1 MQPVW
6 WPHAIKPAFVSPA
19 TSAEPPALVSPPE
32 TAAWMTDQL
41 MKRKQTTLDQ
51 QKEFI
56 FQ

>member
-1 MQPVW
+1 MATHHKPV
-6 WPHAIKPAFVSPA
+6 FVSPA
-19 TSAEPPALVSPPE
+19 TFALLPKLQLHRP
-32 TAAWMTDQL
+32 DQL

>member
-1 MQPVW
+1 MASR
-6 WPHAIKPAFVSPA
+6 HKPAFVSPA
-19 TSAEPPALVSPPE
+19 TSAEPLALVSPPQ
-32 TAAWMTDQL
+32 TAAWTADQL

>member
-1 MQPVW
+1 MATR
-6 WPHAIKPAFVSPA
+6 HKPAFVSPA
-19 TSAEPPALVSPPE
+19 TSAEPLALVSPPQ
-32 TAAWMTDQL
+32 TAAWTADQL

>member
-1 MQPVW
+1 MATRHKPV
-6 WPHAIKPAFVSPA
+6 FVPPA
-19 TSAEPPALVSPPE
+19 TSAELFTLASPSK
-32 TAAWMTDQL
+32 TAAWPTNRL